1 MRLSRKPLYT
11 ATQIR
16 ARVGELAADVSRDF
30 AGRDVV
36 AIIVLKGGLH
46 FGSDLIRALTIP
58 VAIDF
63 VRAKSYDGTKSGG
76 RIEFLTLPSLPLAG
90 KHVLILEDILDTGL
104 TAHGILEHVRS
115 EHPASVSFCAL
126 FDKPV
131 NRRVELKGTYTGFE
145 LRTQFVVG
153 YGLDYEERYRE
164 LPDVYTLETGE

>member
-1 MRLSRKPLYT
+1 MRPSREPLYT
-11 ATQIR
+11 ASQIR
-16 ARVGELAADVSRDF
+16 ARVGELAAEVSRDY

-58 VAIDF
+58 AAIDF
-63 VRAKSYDGTKSGG
+63 VRAKSYDGMKSSDQV
-76 RIEFLTLPSLPLAG
+76 EFLTLPTLPLEG

-104 TAHGILEHVRS
+104 TAHAILEHVRS
-115 EHPASVSFCAL
+115 QHAASVSFCTL

-131 NRRVELKGTYTGFE
+131 NRRVELKGAYVGFE
-145 LRTQFVVG
+145 LDTQFVVG

-164 LPDVYTLETGE
+164 LPDVYVLETGE